1 MSQKKRKKY
10 ANSGPFFLIAAP
22 GIIYLIINNYIPMFG
37 IFLAFKDFSYKKGVF
52 GSDWNGFENFRF
64 LFQTKDAWIIIRN
77 TLAYNFVFIVLGTIF
92 AVFIAILLNALSG
105 TKRSKVFQ
113 SSLLLTHL
121 MSWVIVS
128 YIVYAFLNAETG
140 FINNAIL
147 KNFNKKPISWY
158 MEKKYWPFILT
169 YVHLWKNMG
178 YLSIIYLSSIA
189 GIDKSLFEAADLDGA
204 SKVQQV
210 FWITIPLLKPT
221 VVIMTL
227 MAVGRIFFS
236 DFGLFYQVP
245 MNSGALFRVTQT
257 IDTYVYRGLMELND
271 VGMSA
276 AAGLFQS
283 VLGFIIV
290 ITANGIVRKVD
301 KSNALF

>member
-52 GSDWNGFENFRF
+52 GSNWNGFENFRF

-140 FINNAIL
+140 FINTTIL
-147 KNFNKKPISWY
+147 KSFNKKPISWY
-158 MEKKYWPFILT
+158 MEKRYWPFILT